1 MHRPS
6 ALMSSTT
13 MISPV
18 AAPLMPDSPYY
29 PAAVPT
35 PPPSASP
42 ADLPPI
48 PELSNYGRHLTLDD
62 GPPSPASPKKQKD
75 ALPAY
80 LEPTPQVYELNAT
93 SKIRPQLFH
102 LLSPP
107 LVSFPAR
114 RATAP
119 ALTHSHQHPS
129 IYSPLPRRSHSQ
141 SVDYI
146 RSTVTSTTSATLSTG
161 SSITDIGRYPST
173 PSSSASSSPTTLHQ
187 QYHRPNNSTNQQ
199 QQQHFSNTKKRKI
212 HNQAT
217 PISTTHSVSSSAP
230 LFPFQGQ
237 DSCTSPTLAAAC
249 ASAANLHTSPSS
261 VAASTLS
268 SPSSPSPATTQQA
281 ASGGDLEHSRR
292 KPDDDKKQVDQS
304 MFLTKNAHIKRPRN
318 AWIHFRCHYGQALK
332 TQDPTL
338 RAEEISKRASRRWSL
353 LSENEKRPWHQ
364 LAEQEKQAHKEAFP
378 EYRYCPKR
386 ATTVTATIH
395 PPAPPPPS
403 QPVTTQSS
411 SVTPSTPPSASS
423 VPPVAASHQ
432 GLYRLPRLSNDMDTS
447 RIQKKLKKM

>member
-29 PAAVPT
+29 PSAVPT

-48 PELSNYGRHLTLDD
+48 PELSNYERHLTLDD
-62 GPPSPASPKKQKD
+62 GPPSPASPKKQKH

-107 LVSFPAR
+107 LVSFPTR

-119 ALTHSHQHPS
+119 ALTHPS

-146 RSTVTSTTSATLSTG
+146 RSTTTSTIGTG
-161 SSITDIGRYPST
+161 SMTDIGRYPST
-173 PSSSASSSPTTLHQ
+173 PSSSASSSPTTLHRQ
-187 QYHRPNNSTNQQ
+187 SHRPNQQ
-199 QQQHFSNTKKRKI
+199 QQHTKKRKT

-237 DSCTSPTLAAAC
+237 DPCTSPTLAAAC
-249 ASAANLHTSPSS
+249 ASAANLHTSPS
-261 VAASTLS
+261 L
-268 SPSSPSPATTQQA
+268 
-281 ASGGDLEHSRR
+281 
-292 KPDDDKKQVDQS
+292 
-304 MFLTKNAHIKRPRN
+304 
-318 AWIHFRCHYGQALK
+318 
-332 TQDPTL
+332 
-338 RAEEISKRASRRWSL
+338 
-353 LSENEKRPWHQ
+353 
-364 LAEQEKQAHKEAFP
+364 
-378 EYRYCPKR
+378 
-386 ATTVTATIH
+386 
-395 PPAPPPPS
+395 
-403 QPVTTQSS
+403 
-411 SVTPSTPPSASS
+411 
-423 VPPVAASHQ
+423 
-432 GLYRLPRLSNDMDTS
+432 
-447 RIQKKLKKM
+447 

>member
-18 AAPLMPDSPYY
+18 VAPLMPDSPYY
-29 PAAVPT
+29 PSAVPT

-42 ADLPPI
+42 ADLAPI
-48 PELSNYGRHLTLDD
+48 PELSKYGRHLALDD

-80 LEPTPQVYELNAT
+80 LEPTPQIYELNAT

-102 LLSPP
+102 VLSPP
-107 LVSFPAR
+107 LVSFPTR

-119 ALTHSHQHPS
+119 ALTHPS

-141 SVDYI
+141 SLDYI
-146 RSTVTSTTSATLSTG
+146 RSSASTATTATTTTSST
-161 SSITDIGRYPST
+161 TDIGRYPST
-173 PSSSASSSPTTLHQ
+173 PTSSASSSPTTVHQ
-187 QYHRPNNSTNQQ
+187 PYNRSSNNTIRQQPISNST
-199 QQQHFSNTKKRKI
+199 TKKRKFYN
-212 HNQAT
+212 NQASS
-217 PISTTHSVSSSAP
+217 ISTHSVSTSAAP
-230 LFPFQGQ
+230 LFTFEGQ
-237 DSCTSPTLAAAC
+237 DPCTSPILAAAC

-268 SPSSPSPATTQQA
+268 SPSSPSSVTNP
-281 ASGGDLEHSRR
+281 SSNDYLKHE
-292 KPDDDKKQVDQS
+292 DDKKQVDQS

-364 LAEQEKQAHKEAFP
+364 LAEQEKQAHKVAFP

-395 PPAPPPPS
+395 PTPPPPPPPGPTVS
-403 QPVTTQSS
+403 QIPTTVAPS
-411 SVTPSTPPSASS
+411 SVHLT
-423 VPPVAASHQ
+423 ASHQ
-432 GLYRLPRLSNDMDTS
+432 GLYRLARLSNEVDAS
-447 RIQKKLKKM
+447 KIQKKLKKM